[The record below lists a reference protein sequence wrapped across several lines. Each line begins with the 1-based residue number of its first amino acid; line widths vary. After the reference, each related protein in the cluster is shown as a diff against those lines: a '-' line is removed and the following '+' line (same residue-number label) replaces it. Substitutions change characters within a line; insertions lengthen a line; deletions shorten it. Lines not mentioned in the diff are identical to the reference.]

1 MHKRF
6 RALAEA
12 LVFLAALI
20 LLVLPGS
27 DSDDADVL

>member
-6 RALAEA
+6 CALAEA

-20 LLVLPGS
+20 LLVLPGG
-27 DSDDADVL
+27 DADDIR

>member
-6 RALAEA
+6 RALAEV

-20 LLVLPGS
+20 LLVLPGG
-27 DSDDADVL
+27 DADDLRR

>member
-12 LVFLAALI
+12 LVFLSALI
-20 LLVLPGS
+20 LLVLPGG
-27 DSDDADVL
+27 DADDIR

>member
-6 RALAEA
+6 CALAEA

-20 LLVLPGS
+20 LLVLPGG
-27 DSDDADVL
+27 DADDLRR

>member
-1 MHKRF
+1 MHKFF

-20 LLVLPGS
+20 LLVLPGG
-27 DSDDADVL
+27 DADDIRR

>member
-12 LVFLAALI
+12 LVFLAAMI
-20 LLVLPGS
+20 LLVLPGG
-27 DSDDADVL
+27 DADDIR